1 MSHSDTTAT
10 PENPLS
16 PARSASVLPSP
27 ASASL
32 ASSSA
37 STAHSTAH
45 TTAEL
50 DGLRPGESLAAGRWP
65 LRLWGALIVLCGAL
79 FLDALDTSMVGVAL
93 PSIRS
98 SLGLSTS
105 ALQWVV
111 SGYVLGYGGFLLL
124 GGRMA
129 DLLGRRRVF
138 LVALAVFAVASLAS
152 GLVDDG
158 NLLIAARFVKGIAA
172 AFTAPAGLSII
183 TTTFAEGPDRNRALS
198 IYTTCGAAG
207 FSLGLV
213 LSGILTEVGWRWT
226 LLVAAPVAALL
237 LATGSKLIAKDKPE
251 TVTRGGYDI
260 LGAVTSTG
268 AVLALV
274 FGIVRAPEQGWTS
287 VTTLGTFALAVALGV
302 TFTVTELKIAKPLV
316 RLGILRSPSLLRALF
331 GGLVMFGG
339 YASFQFVV
347 TQYLQT
353 LSGWSALH
361 TALAFLPA
369 GIIVLLSSFKVAA
382 VINKLGTEIAA
393 VAGFLSL
400 SAGYLLFLRIGPTP
414 SWGVILPS
422 ILLLGFGFGLA
433 FPALNIQAASGVA
446 DEEQGLVSGL
456 LNTGMQIGITLVLAV
471 STAVIAANG
480 GNAAHTNAQV
490 LSSYRPVLYLVTAVT
505 LAGVA
510 VLVTGLFWGRHAPV
524 EVPLSE
530 ALEEE
535 LEVLVRREQDA
546 LVG

>member
-1 MSHSDTTAT
+1 MSHSDTTAAHQRT
-10 PENPLS
+10 APTARPAS
-16 PARSASVLPSP
+16 PA
-27 ASASL
+27 
-32 ASSSA
+32 
-37 STAHSTAH
+37 HTAH
-45 TTAEL
+45 TTAEF

-105 ALQWVV
+105 TLQWVV

-129 DLLGRRRVF
+129 ALLGRRRVF
-138 LVALAVFAVASLAS
+138 LTALAVFAVASLAS
-152 GLVDDG
+152 GLVSDG
-158 NLLIAARFVKGIAA
+158 SLLIAARFVKGVAA

-213 LSGILTEVGWRWT
+213 LSGFLTEVGWRWT

-237 LATGSKLIAKDKPE
+237 LALGSKLIAKDEPA
-251 TVTRGGYDI
+251 VSTRGGYDI

-268 AVLALV
+268 AVLALF
-274 FGIVRAPEQGWTS
+274 FGIVRAPEQGWLS
-287 VTTLGTFALAVALGV
+287 AATLGTFALAVALGV
-302 TFTVTELKIAKPLV
+302 TFTVTELKMANPLV
-316 RLGILRSPSLLRALF
+316 RLAILRSPSLLRALF

-361 TALAFLPA
+361 TAIAFLPA
-369 GIIVLLSSFKVAA
+369 GLIVLLSSFKVAS

-400 SAGYLLFLRIGPTP
+400 AAGYLLFLRIGPTP

-422 ILLLGFGFGLA
+422 IVLLGFGFGLA
-433 FPALNIQAASGVA
+433 FPSLNLQAASGMA

-480 GNAAHTNAQV
+480 GNTAHTDAQV
-490 LSSYRPVLYLVTAVT
+490 LSSYRPVLYLVSAVT
-505 LAGVA
+505 LVGVA
-510 VLVTGLFWGRHAPV
+510 VLISGLFTRRHAPV
-524 EVPLSE
+524 EVPLNE

-535 LEVLVRREQDA
+535 LEVLVRREQDS
-546 LVG
+546 LVA

>member
-1 MSHSDTTAT
+1 MSHSDTTAAHQRT
-10 PENPLS
+10 APTARPAS
-16 PARSASVLPSP
+16 PA
-27 ASASL
+27 
-32 ASSSA
+32 
-37 STAHSTAH
+37 HTAH
-45 TTAEL
+45 TTAEF

-105 ALQWVV
+105 TLQWVV

-138 LVALAVFAVASLAS
+138 LTALAVFAVASLAS
-152 GLVDDG
+152 GLVSDG
-158 NLLIAARFVKGIAA
+158 SLLIAARFVKGVAA

-213 LSGILTEVGWRWT
+213 LSGFLTEVGWRWT

-237 LATGSKLIAKDKPE
+237 LALGSKLIAKDEPA
-251 TVTRGGYDI
+251 VSTRGGYDI

-274 FGIVRAPEQGWTS
+274 FGIVRAPEQGWLS
-287 VTTLGTFALAVALGV
+287 AATLGTFALAVALGV
-302 TFTVTELKIAKPLV
+302 TFTVTELKMANPLV
-316 RLGILRSPSLLRALF
+316 RLAILRSPSLLRALF

-361 TALAFLPA
+361 TAIAFLPA
-369 GIIVLLSSFKVAA
+369 GLIVLLSSFKVAS

-400 SAGYLLFLRIGPTP
+400 AAGYLLFLRIGPTP

-422 ILLLGFGFGLA
+422 IVLLGFGFGLA
-433 FPALNIQAASGVA
+433 FPSLNIQAASGVA

-480 GNAAHTNAQV
+480 GNTAHTDAQV
-490 LSSYRPVLYLVTAVT
+490 LSSYRPVLYLVSAVT

-510 VLVTGLFWGRHAPV
+510 VLISGLFTRRHAPV
-524 EVPLSE
+524 EVPLNE

-535 LEVLVRREQDA
+535 LEVLVRREQDS
-546 LVG
+546 LVA